1 MEYAIEAQK
10 NYLKENLEIEPLR
23 KFDSTKDELYKFK
36 QAAKGSNISS
46 YLRNNA
52 WSDDLNGIQRF
63 FLFLLIALL

>member
-36 QAAKGSNISS
+36 QAAGKMRSARVAMRGES
-46 YLRNNA
+46 
-52 WSDDLNGIQRF
+52 W
-63 FLFLLIALL
+63 

>member
-36 QAAKGSNISS
+36 QAAKGSNISK
-46 YLRNNA
+46 
-52 WSDDLNGIQRF
+52 
-63 FLFLLIALL
+63 LFEK